1 MAAADSISS
10 HPYFPEG
17 LLLSG
22 ATFVP
27 NELNAVGLVL
37 AFAAGCVVVLGST
50 LLLVKRVNP
59 RLKFTDKALILWFVL
74 CESSNHFGENRWG

>member
-1 MAAADSISS
+1 MAAVDSVPSL

-22 ATFVP
+22 TTFIP

-37 AFAAGCVVVLGST
+37 AFAAGCIVVLGST
-50 LLLVKRVNP
+50 LVIVTRVNP

-74 CESSNHFGENRWG
+74 CESSKPLDR